1 MDKNRN
7 TSITLFVLMGLAF
20 IFIII
25 YVFVI
30 LPKNSMNT
38 LGSSD
43 LVLDS
48 PIQKW
53 NLRYAEGGIIPFC
66 QDDNE
71 WLGIEVEKGATVYT
85 ASEGIVIDVEKNVIT
100 IEAVSGIYVQYS
112 PIAYYNVFKDDFVQK
127 GDNIGRV
134 SGTYLNLRVKDVR
147 REVYEC
153 PYNYLNT
160 FAKSILQNV
169 EEVMGEEVTMCEC
182 DSLDY

>member
-1 MDKNRN
+1 MDENRN
-7 TSITLFVLMGLAF
+7 TSITLFILMGLAF

-25 YVFVI
+25 YVFII
-30 LPKNSMNT
+30 LPKNGMNT

-53 NLRYAEGGIIPFC
+53 NLRYAENGIIPFC
-66 QDDNE
+66 KDGNE
-71 WLGIEVEKGATVYT
+71 WLGIEVKKGTAVYS
-85 ASEGIVIDVEKNVIT
+85 ASDGIILSVEDNIIT
-100 IEAVSGIYVQYS
+100 IEADSGIHIQYS
-112 PIAYYNVFKDDFVQK
+112 PIAYYNVFKDDYVQK

-147 REVYEC
+147 RGVYEC
-153 PYNYLNT
+153 PYNYLST
-160 FAKSILQNV
+160 FAKSILENV
-169 EEVMGEEVTMCEC
+169 EEVMEEEVVMCEC

>member
-1 MDKNRN
+1 MDDNRN
-7 TSITLFVLMGLAF
+7 TSITLFVLMGLSF
-20 IFIII
+20 IFVII

-30 LPKNSMNT
+30 LPKNTMNT

-48 PIQKW
+48 PVQKW

-66 QDDNE
+66 QNGNE
-71 WLGIEVEKGATVYT
+71 WLGIEVEKGATVYA
-85 ASEGIVIDVEKNVIT
+85 ASDGIVVDVDENVIT
-100 IEAVSGIYVQYS
+100 IEADSGIHVQYS
-112 PIAYYNVFKDDFVQK
+112 PIANYRVFKNDYVQK
-127 GDNIGRV
+127 GNNIGRV

-153 PYNYLNT
+153 PYNYLNL
-160 FAKSILQNV
+160 FAKSILNNV
-169 EEVMGEEVTMCEC
+169 EEVMGEEVVMCEC